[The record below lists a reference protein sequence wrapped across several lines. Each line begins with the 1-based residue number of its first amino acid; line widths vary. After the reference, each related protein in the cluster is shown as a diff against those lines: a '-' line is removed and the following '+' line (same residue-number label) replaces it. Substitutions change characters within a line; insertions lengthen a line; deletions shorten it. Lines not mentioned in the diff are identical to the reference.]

1 MRTYRSLAPALLTL
15 LAFGCGDASPSG
27 SGVRV
32 KVLTWNLYLGA
43 ELVPLALVPT
53 PAGIPDVAAEMW
65 AEVQASDFPAR
76 AKVIAARIAE
86 LAPDFVALQE
96 VTLYRKQ
103 ATSDFAADPR
113 PNATT
118 VELDFL
124 DLVLDELAARGA
136 PYDLAFEAPNA
147 DVELPVSDGAGG
159 LFDLRV
165 TDRDAILAKRGV
177 NANGGVQNKFSSTLA
192 FTAGGTGGVRL
203 EFTRSESHV
212 TAMIPP
218 DPADARGG
226 SPFFTF
232 ANSHLEVGAVESIQQ
247 DQGNELL
254 GFLSPVTGPVLLLG
268 DFNSPPGG
276 KTYQALTK
284 TFRDQAASLPAPA
297 TDFTCCQASDLMNA
311 TSTAGERIDLV
322 LARGNFTMK
331 SARPVGNDPVLDR
344 TPSGKWA
351 SDHFGVFAELEL
363 R

>member
-1 MRTYRSLAPALLTL
+1 MR
-15 LAFGCGDASPSG
+15 
-27 SGVRV
+27 
-32 KVLTWNLYLGA
+32 VLTWNLYLGA

-86 LAPDFVALQE
+86 LGPDLVALQE

-103 ATSDFAADPR
+103 ATSDFATNPM
-113 PNATT
+113 PNATS

-124 DLVLDELAARGA
+124 DLVLDELAARGL
-136 PYDLAFEAPNA
+136 PYTLVFEAPNA

-165 TDRDAILAKRGV
+165 TDRDAILASGRV
-177 NANGGVQNKFSSTLA
+177 DVTGGVQNEFASTLA
-192 FTAGGTGGVRL
+192 FTAGGMGGVRL

-212 TAMIPP
+212 NAVIRPG
-218 DPADARGG
+218 PADENPA
-226 SPFFTF
+226 SAPFTF
-232 ANSHLEVGAVESIQQ
+232 ANSHLEVGAVEAIQQ

-276 KTYQALTK
+276 KTYQALTRS
-284 TFRDQAASLPAPA
+284 FRDHAASLPAPA